1 MFPGVSLVDVGR
13 TVFDVDDPLVNQRQQ
28 AFHMVVVDM
37 EARLDVE
44 MLAMVHH
51 LMKLLDE
58 QTAQT
63 GLSTPESDA
72 APRGE
77 EIEVVNADVV
87 Q

>member
-1 MFPGVSLVDVGR
+1 MID
-13 TVFDVDDPLVNQRQQ
+13 
-28 AFHMVVVDM
+28 A

-44 MLAMVHH
+44 VPALVHH